1 MAKIIDYNTYKRIY
15 NGIKNYLDKNL
26 SFGSKEVFLLSFSQ
40 SFNKI
45 ITDRSISSSLKASCR
60 DLISRGDYE
69 LALKRIIIWKYTR
82 KESLIL
88 ETSMG
93 SRVLYHHLINFKE
106 IK

>member
-1 MAKIIDYNTYKRIY
+1 MAKIINYETYKRIY
-15 NGIKNYLDKNL
+15 NGIKNYLDRNL
-26 SFGSKEVFLLSFSQ
+26 LFGSKEEFLLSFSQ

-45 ITDRSISSSLKASCR
+45 ITDRSISLPLKSSCR
-60 DLISRGDYE
+60 DLILKGDFE

-93 SRVLYHHLINFKE
+93 SKILYPYHINFRE